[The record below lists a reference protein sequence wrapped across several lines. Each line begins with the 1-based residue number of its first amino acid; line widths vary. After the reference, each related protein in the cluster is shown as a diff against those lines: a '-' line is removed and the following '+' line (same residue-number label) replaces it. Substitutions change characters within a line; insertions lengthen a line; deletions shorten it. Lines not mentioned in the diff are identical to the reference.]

1 MIYCERS
8 ELGGSFVCLP
18 RKTIWLRG
26 AGRACRVRR
35 DDHFGPLTQAGCG
48 RFDPGKG
55 LDGRGDCCRPAVG
68 TWRLSQHGKLLLVVD
83 DT

>member
-1 MIYCERS
+1 MVLSCVCREKRF
-8 ELGGSFVCLP
+8 GSGVRVGPVGSGETTVLAHSH
-18 RKTIWLRG
+18 RQVVG
-26 AGRACRVRR
+26 A
-35 DDHFGPLTQAGCG
+35 
-48 RFDPGKG
+48 FDPGKG